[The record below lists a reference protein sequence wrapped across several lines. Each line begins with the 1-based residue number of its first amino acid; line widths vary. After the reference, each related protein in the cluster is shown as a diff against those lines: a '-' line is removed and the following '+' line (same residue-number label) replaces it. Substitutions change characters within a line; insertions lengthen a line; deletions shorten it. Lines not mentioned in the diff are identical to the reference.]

1 MLVNLLGLAI
11 IASISD
17 IGTALKAALALV
29 IVIALRT
36 GAGIFVAAIRR
47 R

>member
-17 IGTALKAALALV
+17 IGVALNAAIALALV
-29 IVIALRT
+29 VALRT
-36 GAGIFVAAIRR
+36 GAAILFRR
-47 R
+47 W